1 MSKCKIC
8 RAEFTKRSITHK
20 VCSDS
25 CAVELLR
32 KTREEAKLK
41 ADRTERVETKK
52 ALEKLKTRSDWL
64 KDAQVV
70 FNQYIRERD
79 KLEPCISCS
88 RHHQGQY
95 HAGHYLSTGARPNL
109 RFVEN
114 NVHKQCQPCNTH
126 LSGNL
131 INYRINLI
139 QKIGVEAVVQLET
152 DFEPKKY
159 TIDNLKEIIK
169 IYRNKVK
176 MLKSEFH

>member
-1 MSKCKIC
+1 M
-8 RAEFTKRSITHK
+8 THK

-41 ADRTERVETKK
+41 ADRTKRVETKK

-159 TIDNLKEIIK
+159 TIDDLKEIIK

>member
-1 MSKCKIC
+1 M
-8 RAEFTKRSITHK
+8 THK

-32 KTREEAKLK
+32 KTREEVKLK

-139 QKIGVEAVVQLET
+139 QKIDVEAVVQLET

-159 TIDNLKEIIK
+159 TIDDLKEIIK

>member
-1 MSKCKIC
+1 M
-8 RAEFTKRSITHK
+8 THK

-41 ADRTERVETKK
+41 ADRTERVEAKK
-52 ALEKLKTRSDWL
+52 ALERLKTRSDWL

-159 TIDNLKEIIK
+159 TIDDLKEIIK

>member
-52 ALEKLKTRSDWL
+52 ALERLKTRSDWL

>member
-1 MSKCKIC
+1 M
-8 RAEFTKRSITHK
+8 THK

-52 ALEKLKTRSDWL
+52 ALERLKTRSDWL

-159 TIDNLKEIIK
+159 TIDDLKEIIK